1 MKQSLP
7 IVALIGLGILG
18 LSQVGISNSGGSP
31 TGRSGS
37 PASSNRT
44 CLSSGCHS
52 GGAASTQNITI
63 TSDIPATG
71 FEENTNY
78 TITIS
83 ADANGGQGTRIGFAA
98 SVENAGGTHQ
108 GTLTSADGRTNVFN
122 DFATHTSTSLS
133 PTAGVNSWDLTWNSG
148 TAEDQSTVYVAVNF
162 ANGNGTTS
170 GDQVGTQTLVLDKAS
185 GIGVE
190 EFTISDMKLY
200 PNPAV
205 EELHLDFSLA
215 SSNEVVYSIFGMDGR
230 EIMNKNEGLLGTGDH
245 TLNVPVTEL
254 ETGTYLIHIQAGDRV
269 LAERFMVQ

>member
-1 MKQSLP
+1 MKQTLP
-7 IVALIGLGILG
+7 IVALVGLGILG
-18 LSQVGISNSGGSP
+18 LSQVGVSNAGGAPS
-31 TGRSGS
+31 GRSGS
-37 PASSNRT
+37 PASNNNT

-52 GGAASTQNITI
+52 GGTASTQNITI
-63 TSDIPATG
+63 TSDIPSTG

-78 TITIS
+78 TITIT

-98 SVENAGGTHQ
+98 SVENAGGSHQ
-108 GTLTSADGRTNVFN
+108 GTLTAADGRTNVFN
-122 DFATHTSTSLS
+122 NFATHRSTSIQ

-190 EFTISDMKLY
+190 EFTINDLTLY
-200 PNPAV
+200 PNPAI
-205 EELHLDFSLA
+205 EELQVGFSLT
-215 SSNEVVYSIFGMDGR
+215 SSNKVKYSIFGMDGR
-230 EIMNKNEGLLGTGDH
+230 EIINKNEGMLGTGEH
-245 TLNVPVTEL
+245 TLSVPVTAL

-269 LAERFMVQ
+269 HAERFMVQ